1 MRSEHRIVDLNA
13 YIENIR
19 CEIKNTGDNK
29 QLEIS
34 FRNVSQDVITA
45 IRLKCVCFD
54 SFDDKI
60 QFGTEDFLEVK
71 KASLNIKPTK
81 KASFV
86 VDVEPFDLQ
95 KVEMGGGSSDCIY

>member
-13 YIENIR
+13 YIENIQ
-19 CEIKNTGDNK
+19 CEIKNTGENK

-45 IRLKCVCFD
+45 IRLKCVCYD

-60 QFGTEDFLEVK
+60 QFRTEDFLEVK

-81 KASFV
+81 KLV
-86 VDVEPFDLQ
+86 L
-95 KVEMGGGSSDCIY
+95 